1 LIAGLL
7 IVMAAALTAMLLNRG
22 GRTPEDLAATV
33 RASVFEAA
41 HDAASLRFRA
51 VMMTALS
58 FVLGILPLVSATGV
72 GAASRRALGSA
83 ILGGMLAA
91 ISDRRHP
98 GAGALPDIATRTRT
112 LEGCG
117 AGAAGQF
124 AIFEKI
130 AEILLDLIVGQ
141 GVGRL
146 HVMFG

>member
-1 LIAGLL
+1 
-7 IVMAAALTAMLLNRG
+7 MAAALTAMLLNRG

-58 FVLGILPLVSATGV
+58 FVLGILPLAIAT
-72 GAASRRALGSA
+72 GAASWRALGSA
-83 ILGGMLAA
+83 ILAA

-98 GAGALPDIATRTRT
+98 GAGALPDIAARTRT

-130 AEILLDLIVGQ
+130 AEILLDLIGGQ